1 MQAAFAEELGGA
13 LLLTPTAPHVAPPIA
28 PLEADDDV
36 FLAANA
42 RTLRITMPTSY
53 LDAPGVALP
62 IGPAEAGLP
71 ASLLVSGPSAA
82 RRPRAGRRARGRGGA
97 QGRRASALT

>member
-1 MQAAFAEELGGA
+1 VQAALERELDGA
-13 LLLTPTAPHVAPPIA
+13 LLLTPSAPHVAPPVA
-28 PLEADDDV
+28 ELEADDDD

-42 RTLRITMPTSY
+42 RTLRITIPTSY

-71 ASLLVSGPSAA
+71 ASLLVSGPSGADDRVLAGALAA
-82 RRPRAGRRARGRGGA
+82 EAALRAAAPAR
-97 QGRRASALT
+97 

>member
-1 MQAAFAEELGGA
+1 VQAALAHELAGA
-13 LLLTPTAPHVAPPIA
+13 LLLTPTAPHVAPPVA

-53 LDAPGVALP
+53 LDAPGAALP
-62 IGPAEAGLP
+62 IGAAEAGLP
-71 ASLLVSGPSAA
+71 ASLLVSGPSGADDAVLAAALAAEAALRAAA
-82 RRPRAGRRARGRGGA
+82 RAR
-97 QGRRASALT
+97 